1 MSINSPPRPSN
12 LLVSKGA
19 ARLRPV
25 ARSIAR
31 ALTHLP
37 PSRSQLRED
46 RFFFFSFVSF
56 FSPPP
61 TRRYDRGPVT
71 AGLRGD
77 SDSAG
82 TSAAARSLQLFAHGA
97 RAAEQHRASA
107 GAAGP
112 LDALLPW
119 LPGAAVTRDGSLR
132 SCCPA
137 LSLCYS
143 HRPDRPSL
151 TPELQRSGAVGVRQ
165 DGVAERSGN
174 DGDGNSAQ
182 ADAAAVLHR
191 R

>member
-1 MSINSPPRPSN
+1 M
-12 LLVSKGA
+12 
-19 ARLRPV
+19 
-25 ARSIAR
+25 
-31 ALTHLP
+31 
-37 PSRSQLRED
+37 
-46 RFFFFSFVSF
+46 
-56 FSPPP
+56 
-61 TRRYDRGPVT
+61 T

-107 GAAGP
+107 AAGP

-119 LPGAAVTRDGSLR
+119 IPGAAVTRDGSLR

-143 HRPDRPSL
+143 HRPDQPSL
-151 TPELQRSGAVGVRQ
+151 TPELRRSGAVGVRQ
-165 DGVAERSGN
+165 DGVAERSG